1 MNLVNGLRQ
10 LTLCAAV
17 AASAS
22 AFAPVAQAASAAP
35 ILRSGELIAN
45 QYIVVLKKDAVSGP
59 IASFADTLALQYG
72 GTVLNTYEHALKG
85 FSVVIPDLLVEQLA
99 LNPAV
104 DYIEQD
110 QTVVATAVQSNA
122 TWGLDRIDEPSLPM
136 DGQYAYP
143 DSAGAGVHIYVID
156 TGLNPDH
163 NDFTG
168 RVGTS
173 RNFVSPL
180 LFGSTDPNDW
190 DDCEGHGTHVA
201 GTTAGT
207 TWGVAKLATV
217 HAARV
222 LDCNGTGSG
231 SAIIAGIDWV
241 KGNHQAP
248 AVANMSLGTL
258 NGRSQAQED
267 AVAELVAAGV
277 FTAVAAGNDNAN
289 ACNTSPAAEPTA
301 FTVGATQSDDAR
313 ASYSNYGSCLD
324 IFAPGSSI
332 RSAVH
337 NNNTGSKLLSG
348 TSMASPHVA
357 GAAALI
363 LGNDPN
369 ATVADIEAALISS
382 ATANVVTDPRAGSP
396 NLLLFVD
403 SSNNGGGGP
412 VDNAPTAAFSASCNG
427 LSCSFDASASSDD
440 NGIAAYSWTF
450 GDGTSGN
457 GASISHTYSAD
468 GSYTVTLTVTD
479 TVSQTDSVS
488 DTVSVVD
495 NSGGGD
501 PNAPCTDCTHHEGS
515 LSSGQSVY
523 YSSSAGFSSPGGS
536 FNGWLSGPSNADFD
550 LILQKYSCIFVC
562 SWSNVA
568 SAETT
573 SSEEEI
579 HYNGSSGTYRW
590 QVKSYSGAGSYDFW
604 EQNP

>member
-1 MNLVNGLRQ
+1 MNLASGMRQ
-10 LTLCAAV
+10 LSLCAAV
-17 AASAS
+17 AVGAS
-22 AFAPVAQAASAAP
+22 AFAPALHAAEPAP
-35 ILRSGELIAN
+35 ILRSGQLIPN
-45 QYIVVLKKDAVSGP
+45 QYIVVLKKDAVSGSL
-59 IASFADTLALQYG
+59 AAFAETLALQHG
-72 GTVLNTYEHALKG
+72 GTVLNTYEHTIKG
-85 FSVVIPDLLVEQLA
+85 FSLLIPDLLAEQLA

-110 QTVVATAVQSNA
+110 QTVVATATQNNA
-122 TWGLDRIDEPSLPM
+122 TWGLDRIDETSLPM
-136 DGQYAYP
+136 DGKYTYP
-143 DSAGAGVHIYVID
+143 DSAGAGAHVYVID
-156 TGLNPDH
+156 TGLNPNH
-163 NDFTG
+163 AEFTG

-173 RNFVSPL
+173 RNFVRPT

-190 DDCEGHGTHVA
+190 DDCEGHGTHVSS
-201 GTTAGT
+201 TASGT
-207 TWGVAKLATV
+207 TWGVAKQSTI
-217 HAARV
+217 HAVRV
-222 LDCNGTGSG
+222 LNCQGSG
-231 SAIIAGIDWV
+231 SGSDILAGVDWV
-241 KGNHQAP
+241 AANHEAP
-248 AVANMSLGTL
+248 AVANMSLGTVG
-258 NGRSQAQED
+258 GRSQSQED

-301 FTVGATQSDDAR
+301 FTVGATQSDDRR
-313 ASYSNYGSCLD
+313 ASYSNYGNCLD

-332 RSAVH
+332 RAATHS
-337 NNNTGSKLLSG
+337 NNTGSKLLSG

-363 LGNDPN
+363 LGNNPN

-382 ATANVVTDPRAGSP
+382 ATANVVADPRSGSP

-427 LSCSFDASASSDD
+427 LACSFDASASSDD
-440 NGIAAYSWTF
+440 NGIAAYSWSF

-457 GASISHTYSAD
+457 GANISHSYSAD
-468 GSYTVTLTVTD
+468 GTYNVTLTVTD
-479 TVSQTDSVS
+479 TVSQTDSSS
-488 DTVSVVD
+488 DSVTVAD

-515 LSSGQSVY
+515 LSNGQSVY

-550 LILQKYSCIFVC
+550 LILQKYSCFFVC

-568 SAETT
+568 SSESN

-579 HYNGSSGTYRW
+579 HYNGTSGTYRW
-590 QVKSYSGAGSYDFW
+590 QVKSYSGSGSYDFW